1 MWVCVCSDISVP
13 SWRPVSVYLGFSFF
27 RLPTS
32 PETFIISS
40 SQIPSR
46 VDIFLDSQFWALALE
61 PHPCMQMPCPGVF
74 LFHWVAAFICWGWN
88 PPDLRLAGRWG
99 RQCSLARAWFAHLP
113 FGRSCAE
120 LAVFHIL
127 SWTLADPWLVLPVSD
142 GKGLQWLS
150 LTM

>member
-74 LFHWVAAFICWGWN
+74 LFHWAIALIFWAWNLPSWGLLGGGADSAHW
-88 PPDLRLAGRWG
+88 PGLGLLTSHSVGPVQSWQYSTSSAG
-99 RQCSLARAWFAHLP
+99 
-113 FGRSCAE
+113 
-120 LAVFHIL
+120 
-127 SWTLADPWLVLPVSD
+127 PWLTPGWCSQFLMGRVYSD
-142 GKGLQWLS
+142 CP
-150 LTM
+150 